1 MTWESS
7 WQPMAAR
14 PFDSLRVVDE
24 LPTWAVALPGGIAI
38 AFAVMSI
45 AFAAFIMSFGGDGVI
60 VGLVVIVVFPLAA
73 AVGLI
78 VISASRRA
86 VITVDET
93 GFSLRYSRLRRE
105 IRVTPGSIV
114 SARACSLPSMPL
126 YGRNWWFSQAGRG
139 RPITAGPWRVSPLDL
154 TPDRAFTP
162 RDART
167 GEPVDIPGVLPC
179 GVGSQGIVVITR
191 VSEDALGVFTD
202 HAEEVTDALTALIA
216 PAHPRRQRQAGGPV
230 LPAHPMT

>member
-1 MTWESS
+1 
-7 WQPMAAR
+7 MATR
-14 PFDSLRVVDE
+14 GFERSLRVVDE

-45 AFAAFIMSFGGDGVI
+45 AFAAFIMSFGGEGVM
-60 VGLVVIVVFPLAA
+60 VGLVVIVVFSLAA
-73 AVGLI
+73 VIGLV

-105 IRVTPGSIV
+105 VRATPRSIASV
-114 SARACSLPSMPL
+114 RACSLPSMPL
-126 YGRNWWFSQAGRG
+126 YGRNWWFSYAGRG
-139 RPITAGPWRVSPLDL
+139 RRITVGRYRVAPLDL

-167 GEPVDIPGVLPC
+167 GELVDLPALRPC
-179 GVGSQGIVVITR
+179 GVGSRGVVVIAR
-191 VSEDALGVFTD
+191 VSEDTLGVFTD
-202 HAEEVTDALTALIA
+202 HVEEVAEALTALLA
-216 PAHPRRQRQAGGPV
+216 SAHPHPHDKASGPV
-230 LPAHPMT
+230 LHARRTT